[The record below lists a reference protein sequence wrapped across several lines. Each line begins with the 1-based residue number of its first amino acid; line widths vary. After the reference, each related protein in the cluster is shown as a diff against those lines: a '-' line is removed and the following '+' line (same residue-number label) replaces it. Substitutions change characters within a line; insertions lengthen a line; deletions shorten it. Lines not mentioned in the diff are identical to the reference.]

1 MKLSKT
7 NAIEVQ
13 NVTKIYGSGENSVK
27 ALDNANLIIYD
38 NEFFTLLGP
47 SGCGKTTLLRLIA
60 GFEDI
65 TNGRINLFN
74 EELISLPP
82 NKRPVN
88 TVFQQ
93 YALFPHLNVFENVAF
108 GLRRLDKDN
117 DFVIKRSNEVL
128 ELVQMQDYA
137 LRRPNQLSGGQQ
149 QRIALSKGISTRAK
163 SFIIR

>member
-47 SGCGKTTLLRLIA
+47 FGCGKTTLLRLIA

-74 EELISLPP
+74 EEL
-82 NKRPVN
+82 
-88 TVFQQ
+88 
-93 YALFPHLNVFENVAF
+93 LFLYLQIK
-108 GLRRLDKDN
+108 GL
-117 DFVIKRSNEVL
+117 
-128 ELVQMQDYA
+128 
-137 LRRPNQLSGGQQ
+137 
-149 QRIALSKGISTRAK
+149 
-163 SFIIR
+163 

>member
-65 TNGRINLFN
+65 TNGRIFLMKSSF
-74 EELISLPP
+74 LYLQI
-82 NKRPVN
+82 K
-88 TVFQQ
+88 
-93 YALFPHLNVFENVAF
+93 
-108 GLRRLDKDN
+108 GL
-117 DFVIKRSNEVL
+117 
-128 ELVQMQDYA
+128 
-137 LRRPNQLSGGQQ
+137 
-149 QRIALSKGISTRAK
+149 
-163 SFIIR
+163 

>member
-1 MKLSKT
+1 MKISKT

-13 NVTKIYGSGENSVK
+13 NVTKVYGSGESSVK

-108 GLRRLDKDN
+108 GLRRLDKDR
-117 DFVIKRSNEVL
+117 DFVIKRSNKVL

-149 QRIALSKGISTRAK
+149 QRIALARALAPEPK
-163 SFIIR
+163 VL